1 MRIEKGH
8 FDTEGP
14 FLLPGERS
22 YFREAD
28 FAFDGSVSFF
38 PV

>member
-1 MRIEKGH
+1 MRIEKGL

-14 FLLPGERS
+14 FPLPGERS

-28 FAFDGSVSFF
+28 FAFDGSVSFS

>member
-1 MRIEKGH
+1 MRIEKGL

-14 FLLPGERS
+14 VLLPGERS

-28 FAFDGSVSFF
+28 FAFDGSVSFS